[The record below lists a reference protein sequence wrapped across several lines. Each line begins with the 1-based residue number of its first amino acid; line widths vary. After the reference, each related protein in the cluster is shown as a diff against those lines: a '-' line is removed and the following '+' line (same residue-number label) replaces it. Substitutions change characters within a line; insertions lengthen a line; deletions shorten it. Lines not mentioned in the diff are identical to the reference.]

1 MSIPTINKILVPFD
15 FGDQFN
21 SSLVIAKEIALKTE
35 CKITIVHAFTI
46 EFNPQFVSKLLCP
59 VFKYKKTIAQKKQ
72 AILNLL
78 HSDGMMLLIDEV
90 IVSLGSFNGIIM
102 QCCNQT
108 KFDLIIAPNF
118 SKNVFERFFSNIN
131 VLDIIEKTKVPVISI
146 NKNFESYSLNKIV
159 LPIRDVDNWFDKIP
173 FTTVL
178 AKFSNAKIFII
189 GLSNANS
196 QQLIEKLQSNIN
208 YCKSYLSKFG
218 IEYECCEK
226 FSDKANYEDV
236 ILLAQYK
243 QADLIV
249 ISPPLHYYKFKSY
262 FNNNFYNKITATTN
276 IPVMGHTLI

>member
-1 MSIPTINKILVPFD
+1 MSIPTIDKILVPFD
-15 FGDQFN
+15 FEDQFN
-21 SSLVIAKEIALKTE
+21 SSLVIAKELALKTG
-35 CKITIVHAFTI
+35 CKIVLIHVFSI
-46 EFNPQFVSKLLCP
+46 RVNPQFASKLLCP
-59 VFKYKKTIAQKKQ
+59 IFKYTKTITQKKQ
-72 AILNLL
+72 TILNHLYNEE
-78 HSDGMMLLIDEV
+78 MMLLIDEV
-90 IVSLGSFNGIIM
+90 IVKFGNWNEMII

-118 SKNVFERFFSNIN
+118 SKNVFERLFSTIN
-131 VLDIIEKTKVPVISI
+131 VLDIIEKTKIPVISI
-146 NKNFESYSLNKIV
+146 NKNFLSYNLNKIV

-178 AKFSNAKIFII
+178 AKLSNAKIFII

-218 IEYECCEK
+218 VEYECCEK

-249 ISPPLHYYKFKSY
+249 ISPPLNYYKFKSY

-276 IPVMGHTLI
+276 IPIMGHTLI

>member
-1 MSIPTINKILVPFD
+1 MSIPSINKILVPFD

-21 SSLVIAKEIALKTE
+21 SSFVIAKEIALKNGS
-35 CKITIVHAFTI
+35 KITIIHALSTPVNFG
-46 EFNPQFVSKLLCP
+46 FASKLLYP
-59 VFKYKKTIAQKKQ
+59 VFKYSKIIAQKKQ
-72 AILNLL
+72 LILNQL
-78 HSDGMMLLIDEV
+78 HDDEMMQLIDEV
-90 IVSLGSFNGIIM
+90 VVKFGSWNNVIT
-102 QCCNQT
+102 QYCNQT
-108 KFDLIIAPNF
+108 KLDLIIAPNF
-118 SKNVFERFFSNIN
+118 SKNVFERLFSNIN
-131 VLDIIEKTKVPVISI
+131 VLDIIEKTKIPVISI
-146 NKNFESYSLNKIV
+146 NKIIETYCLNKIV

-189 GLSNANS
+189 GLSNSNS

-218 IEYECCEK
+218 VEYECCEK

-249 ISPPLHYYKFKSY
+249 ISPPLHYHKFKSY
-262 FNNNFYNKITATTN
+262 FNNNFYNKIIATTN

>member
-1 MSIPTINKILVPFD
+1 MSIPSINKILVPFD
-15 FGDQFN
+15 FGNQFN
-21 SSLVIAKEIALKTE
+21 SSLVIAKEIALKTG
-35 CKITIVHAFTI
+35 CKITVLHAFTI
-46 EFNPQFVSKLLCP
+46 QNSPQFISKLLFP
-59 VFKYKKTIAQKKQ
+59 VLKFKKALAQKKQ
-72 AILNLL
+72 AILKQL
-78 HSDGMMLLIDEV
+78 HSDEMILLIDEV
-90 IVSLGSFNGIIM
+90 IINVGNWNTSIM

-108 KFDLIIAPNF
+108 KFDLIITSNF
-118 SKNVFERFFSNIN
+118 SKNVFERLFSNIN

-146 NKNFESYSLNKIV
+146 NKNVDNYSLHKIV
-159 LPIRDVDNWFDKIP
+159 LPIRDVNNWFDKIP

-178 AKFSNAKIFII
+178 AKFCDAKIFII

-218 IEYECCEK
+218 VEFECCEK

-249 ISPPLHYYKFKSY
+249 ISPPLHYHKFKSY
-262 FNNNFYNKITATTN
+262 FNNNFYNKITATTT

>member
-1 MSIPTINKILVPFD
+1 MSIPSINKILVPFD

-21 SSLVIAKEIALKTE
+21 SSLIIAKEIALKTG

-46 EFNPQFVSKLLCP
+46 EFNSQFASRLLCP
-59 VFKYKKTIAQKKQ
+59 VFKCKKIIAQKKQ
-72 AILNLL
+72 AILNQL
-78 HSDGMMLLIDEV
+78 HSEGMMLLIDEV
-90 IVSLGSFNGIIM
+90 IVCLGSWNSIII
-102 QCCNQT
+102 QCCYQT

-118 SKNVFERFFSNIN
+118 SKNVFERLLSTIN
-131 VLDIIEKTKVPVISI
+131 VLDIIEKTKIPVISI
-146 NKNFESYSLNKIV
+146 NKNFGSYSLNKIV

-178 AKFSNAKIFII
+178 AKLSNAKIFII
-189 GLSNANS
+189 GLSNVNS

-218 IEYECCEK
+218 VEYECCEK

>member
-1 MSIPTINKILVPFD
+1 MSIPSINNILVPFD
-15 FGDQFN
+15 FGNQFN
-21 SSLVIAKEIALKTE
+21 SSLVIAKEIALKTG
-35 CKITIVHAFTI
+35 CKITILHAFTI
-46 EFNPQFVSKLLCP
+46 QICPQFISKLLFP
-59 VFKYKKTIAQKKQ
+59 ILKYKKAIAQKKL
-72 AILNLL
+72 AILKQL
-78 HSDGMMLLIDEV
+78 HNEEMMLLIEEV
-90 IVSLGSFNGIIM
+90 IVNMGNWNTGIM
-102 QCCNQT
+102 QCCNRT
-108 KFDLIIAPNF
+108 KLDLIIIPDF
-118 SKNVFERFFSNIN
+118 SKNVFERLFSNIN
-131 VLDIIEKTKVPVISI
+131 VLDIIEKTKIPVISI
-146 NKNFESYSLNKIV
+146 NKNIDNYSLRKIV

-189 GLSNANS
+189 GLSNSNS

-218 IEYECCEK
+218 VEYECCEK

-249 ISPPLHYYKFKSY
+249 ISPPLHYHKFKSY

>member
-1 MSIPTINKILVPFD
+1 MNIPSINKILVPFD
-15 FGDQFN
+15 FSDQFN
-21 SSLVIAKEIALKTE
+21 CTLVLAKEIAVKTGG
-35 CKITIVHAFTI
+35 KITIIHAFSNIVSSEIT
-46 EFNPQFVSKLLCP
+46 SKLLCP
-59 VFKYKKTIAQKKQ
+59 VFKYTKIITQKKQ
-72 AILNLL
+72 QILNKL
-78 HSDGMMLLIDEV
+78 HKEEMMLLIDEV
-90 IVSLGSFNGIIM
+90 VVKLGSWNNIII
-102 QCCNQT
+102 QDCIQN

-118 SKNVFERFFSNIN
+118 SKNVFERLFSTIN
-131 VLDIIEKTKVPVISI
+131 VLDIIEKTKIPVISI

-173 FTTVL
+173 FTTAI

-189 GLSNANS
+189 GLSNVNS

-218 IEYECCEK
+218 VEYECCEK

>member
-1 MSIPTINKILVPFD
+1 MSIPSINKVLVPFD

-21 SSLVIAKEIALKTE
+21 SSLIIAKEIALKTG
-35 CKITIVHAFTI
+35 CKITIVHAFI
-46 EFNPQFVSKLLCP
+46 IPVSPQFVSKLLCP

-72 AILNLL
+72 AILNQL

-90 IVSLGSFNGIIM
+90 IVGLGSLNDIIM
-102 QCCNQT
+102 QCCNQA

-118 SKNVFERFFSNIN
+118 SKNVFERLFSNIN
-131 VLDIIEKTKVPVISI
+131 VLNIIEKTKVPVISI

-178 AKFSNAKIFII
+178 AKFSGAKIFII

-208 YCKSYLSKFG
+208 YCKSYLMKFDV
-218 IEYECCEK
+218 EFECSEK

-243 QADLIV
+243 QANLIV

-262 FNNNFYNKITATTN
+262 FNNNF
-276 IPVMGHTLI
+276 V